1 MKRKSIK
8 NSLGYPI
15 PREFD
20 LFGESSITIDE
31 LNLWVESITVFT
43 RHSPRFDWYVKNWD
57 VVNKIKVAKKRYHT
71 LDEYFRQDA
80 LATSRY

>member
-1 MKRKSIK
+1 MKRKSKK
-8 NSLGYPI
+8 NTLGYSVPY
-15 PREFD
+15 EFD

-57 VVNKIKVAKKRYHT
+57 VVNKIKLIKKRYFT
-71 LDEYFRQDA
+71 LEEYSRQDA
-80 LATSRY
+80 LATRRY